1 VWELNSKACQDHD
14 DSVSPLL
21 STFIRRGRAQTGWLA
36 GAGLDLPERMCK
48 KPFDKRE
55 SHSSRSSKVPD
66 SKDDGPCDRDRYDGK
81 SRYLVPS
88 IYGNMID
95 SYCFC
100 TREVVR
106 YGIPKNTCMKIHIFR
121 VSTTV
126 CVGSV
131 YVHPRSVG
139 IIDQYD

>member
-1 VWELNSKACQDHD
+1 MWELNSKACQDHD

-100 TREVVR
+100 TREVVW
-106 YGIPKNTCMKIHIFR
+106 YTKKYVYENSHISCVDYSMCWFCLCT
-121 VSTTV
+121 STF
-126 CVGSV
+126 CWH
-131 YVHPRSVG
+131 Y
-139 IIDQYD
+139 